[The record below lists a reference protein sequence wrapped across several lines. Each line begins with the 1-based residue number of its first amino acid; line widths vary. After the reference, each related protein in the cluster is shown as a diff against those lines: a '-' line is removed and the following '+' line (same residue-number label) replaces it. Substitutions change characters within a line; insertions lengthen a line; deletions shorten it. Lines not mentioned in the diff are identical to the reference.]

1 MTSKQSVSALLFTI
15 YCILFFSL
23 STLFYFL
30 SIYTGGNGLAIAM
43 FGGGD
48 DGAFYYEQALNIV
61 KGQPAI
67 LTSIH
72 ALILGWILKFF
83 QTDEVFLLRA
93 FNFIGNV
100 LTLFVGLKV
109 VSILQ
114 GEKKILSAKVIFTV
128 LLAYYP
134 SFLLNSNLSIIRDT
148 WIIFYYLL
156 SLLLLLNVLRLK
168 HIPYK
173 LANFVLLF
181 ISLWLLFGYRKY
193 AVLGFVV
200 ASILYFI
207 FFHFKRNRKALKRV
221 VAVLFIGFSI
231 VYTFLQSFKFPIVQL
246 SIKDILLYR
255 SNAMDIYAG
264 GSQMNISLDKSNV
277 ILFYLNYFYSVISNA
292 VGPFPWQFTG
302 VSSIILFFA
311 ESLLFIFILWKLYKC
326 RASFGKFDYFII
338 IHSIIW
344 FMLIGIFNDNIGTAS
359 RLRMVGWIPLFVVF
373 AKIYAE
379 QLMLKKSSRKEDVV
393 RE

>member
-1 MTSKQSVSALLFTI
+1 MTSKQSISVLAIIFYCFLLF
-15 YCILFFSL
+15 SL
-23 STLFYFL
+23 PVLFYYS
-30 SIYTGGNGLAIAM
+30 SISSGGNGLGLSI

-48 DGAFYYEQALNIV
+48 DGVFYYEQALNIAN
-61 KGQPAI
+61 GQSAV

-72 ALILGWILKFF
+72 AVVLGWVLKIFH
-83 QTDEVFLLRA
+83 TDEVFLLRA
-93 FNFIGNV
+93 FNFVGNI
-100 LTLFVGLKV
+100 LTLFVGWKIIG
-109 VSILQ
+109 ILQ
-114 GEKKILSAKVIFTV
+114 GSKPNLLVKVIFV
-128 LLAYYP
+128 LLITYYP
-134 SFLLNSNLSIIRDT
+134 SFLLNSSLSIYRDI
-148 WIIFYYLL
+148 WIVFYYLF
-156 SLLLLLNVLRLK
+156 SLLLLLNVIR
-168 HIPYK
+168 YK
-173 LANFVLLF
+173 EPFIKFLNFLLLVC
-181 ISLWLLFGYRKY
+181 SLWLLFGYRKY